1 MKEDSCMNNK
11 LIFEGSCVAI
21 ITPFTNKGVDYE
33 AFKKLIEFQIENG
46 TDAILVCGTT
56 GESST
61 MPDKEHKE
69 VMKFVVE
76 YVNKRVPVIANTGSN
91 DTNHAIELSKY
102 AQLIGADALLSVSP
116 YYNKTSQ
123 RGLIKHFT
131 TIANSVTLPI
141 ILYNVPSRTGINID
155 ADTILNL
162 SKVNNIVGVKEC
174 NLDQVA
180 EVIKNKDDNFTIYS
194 GEDGSLLSFLAL
206 GARGV
211 ISVLSNVVPKET
223 HAICKLFL
231 DGKIKESQKAFYNLY
246 DLSKAL
252 FIETNP
258 IPCKT
263 AVNLIGLPGGKLR
276 LPLVDMD
283 NDNKEKLIQVLKALE
298 LM

>member
-1 MKEDSCMNNK
+1 MNNK

>member
-1 MKEDSCMNNK
+1 MNNK

-21 ITPFTNKGVDYE
+21 ITPFTDEGVDYE

-69 VMKFVVE
+69 VIKFVVE

-91 DTNHAIELSKY
+91 DTRHAIELSKY

-123 RGLIKHFT
+123 KGLIKHFT

-162 SKVNNIVGVKEC
+162 SKVSNIVGVKEC
-174 NLDQVA
+174 NLDQVS
-180 EVIKNKDDNFTIYS
+180 EVIKNKDDDFTIYS

-206 GARGV
+206 GAKGV

-223 HAICKLFL
+223 HDICRLFL
-231 DGKIKESQKAFYNLY
+231 DGKIKESRKAFYNLY

-283 NDNKEKLIQVLKALE
+283 NDNKEKLIQVLKSLE

>member
-1 MKEDSCMNNK
+1 MKEDNFMNNK

-21 ITPFTNKGVDYE
+21 ITPFTDNGIDYE

-69 VMKFVVE
+69 VIKFVVE

-91 DTNHAIELSKY
+91 DTKHAVELSKY
-102 AQLIGADALLSVSP
+102 AQLVGADALLSVSP

-123 RGLIKHFT
+123 KGLIKHFT
-131 TIANSVTLPI
+131 TIADSVTLPI

-155 ADTILNL
+155 ADTILSL

-180 EVIKNKDDNFTIYS
+180 EVIKNKDDDFTIYS

-206 GARGV
+206 GAKGV
-211 ISVLSNVVPKET
+211 ISVLSNVAPKET
-223 HAICKLFL
+223 HDICRLFL
-231 DGKIKESQKAFYNLY
+231 DGKIQESRKVFYSLY
-246 DLSKAL
+246 DLTKTL

-276 LPLVDMD
+276 LPLVDMSD
-283 NDNKEKLIQVLKALE
+283 DNKDKLIQVLKSLE